1 MTGMS
6 FDAKH
11 LRDHLKLLAGL
22 AEHFE
27 THCAADVRKLS
38 RQMHERALG
47 TDILRCAFGDDVR
60 AVGHVP
66 LGFDL
71 EAGEITWSR
80 ATLCFHLTG
89 HVRPPFK
96 RLGEA
101 VSRKA
106 AKEDA
111 KAQRRF

>member
-1 MTGMS
+1 GEWMTGMS

-11 LRDHLKLLAGL
+11 LRYHLELLARL

-27 THCAADVRKLS
+27 THRPADVRQLS
-38 RQMHERALG
+38 RQIDKRALG
-47 TDILRCAFGDDVR
+47 TDVLRCALGDDVR

-80 ATLCFHLTG
+80 ATLCFHLSG
-89 HVRPPFK
+89 AVRALLCAF
-96 RLGEA
+96 A
-101 VSRKA
+101 
-106 AKEDA
+106 
-111 KAQRRF
+111 